1 MGMLG
6 DKTQGQWPFQSEATG
21 KGYKAGEVGGTPPE
35 GTPAWLSTDEHQ
47 EGK

>member
-21 KGYKAGEVGGTPPE
+21 KGYKAGEVGGVPQE
-35 GTPAWLSTDEHQ
+35 GTPAWLSSE
-47 EGK
+47 EPSRG